1 MEGWKMR
8 KVLSMTIF
16 LLIGFCFLQNAL
28 PHCQIPCGIYNDE
41 MRFEM
46 IEEHLKTVEKSM
58 KQIEALSK
66 QPEKNYNQI
75 VRWVLNKENHAD
87 EIAHIMTYYFLT
99 QRVKPVDKEDSE
111 GFKGYLD
118 KVTLLHEM
126 LVQAMKAKQT
136 TDLNHVERLRILLK
150 AFHTAYFGKER
161 AEHTH

>member
-1 MEGWKMR
+1 MR
-8 KVLSMTIF
+8 KILSMIIF
-16 LLIGFCFLQNAL
+16 LLIGFCFLPNAFA
-28 PHCQIPCGIYNDE
+28 HCQIPCGIYNDE

-75 VRWVLNKENHAD
+75 VRWVLNKESHAD
-87 EIAHIMTYYFLT
+87 EIAHIVTYYFLA
-99 QRVKPVDKEDSE
+99 QRIKPVDAGDSK
-111 GFKGYLD
+111 GYKGYLE

-136 TDLNHVERLRILLK
+136 TDLIHIEKLHHLLK
-150 AFHTAYFGKER
+150 SFHTAYFGQE
-161 AEHTH
+161 APGHTP